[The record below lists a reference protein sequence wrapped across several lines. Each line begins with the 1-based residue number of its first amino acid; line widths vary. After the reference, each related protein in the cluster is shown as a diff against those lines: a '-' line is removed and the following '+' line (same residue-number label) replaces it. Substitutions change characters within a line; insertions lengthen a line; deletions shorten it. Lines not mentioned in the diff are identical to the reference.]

1 MLPSQNRKKENK
13 MRISEEEMMEKLGLR
28 LLIET
33 VNGVDEQKLDHTYL
47 STVCGLSFYDYSV
60 KCGEKWLGG
69 DITPTLLKFKDKFY
83 MTDFSKVLSFPEVS
97 ELCNALG
104 DLDYTYGRLDN

>member
-69 DITPTLLKFKDKFY
+69 DIT
-83 MTDFSKVLSFPEVS
+83 KVLSFPEVS

>member
-47 STVCGLSFYDYSV
+47 RTVCG
-60 KCGEKWLGG
+60 
-69 DITPTLLKFKDKFY
+69 
-83 MTDFSKVLSFPEVS
+83 LSFPEVS